1 LNGSEREVLNGIGVS
16 SSGKTQV
23 FGTCIRRFES
33 SHPSH
38 FEAADPPLGRWG
50 ERERGMVKR
59 IEGKVQGRTNVD
71 RLRIFTG
78 NSNVELVR
86 RIAETVA
93 IPLGKGVVRTFSDGE
108 INVEI
113 HESVRGMDVFV
124 IQSICAP
131 VNDNLMELLILIDA
145 LKRAS
150 AGRIT
155 AVVPYYG
162 YARQDRKVLPRA
174 PISAKLVADL
184 ITTAGASR
192 ILAVD
197 LHAGQ
202 IQGFF
207 NIPVDHLFA
216 APVLLDYLRQ
226 LNREMVVVSPD
237 AGGVERARA
246 FAKRL
251 NSSLAIIDKRRDAP
265 NVSQVMNIIGDVSG
279 LLAVLVD
286 DIVDTGGT
294 LARAAAALVDKGANG
309 VVACCTHPVLSGR
322 AVEILSDSPIEELI
336 VTDTIPLTGK
346 ARTWPKVRVLSV
358 SGILTEAI
366 RRIHEDESVSSLFV

>member
-1 LNGSEREVLNGIGVS
+1 MTKKKPGSGR
-16 SSGKTQV
+16 
-23 FGTCIRRFES
+23 GTDFE
-33 SHPSH
+33 
-38 FEAADPPLGRWG
+38 
-50 ERERGMVKR
+50 
-59 IEGKVQGRTNVD
+59 

-78 NSNVELVR
+78 NSNVELVQK
-86 RIAETVA
+86 IARH
-93 IPLGKGVVRTFSDGE
+93 LGTNIGKSVVKTFSDGE

-113 HESVRGMDVFV
+113 HESVRGMDIFV
-124 IQSICAP
+124 IQSICYP

-150 AGRIT
+150 AERIT
-155 AVVPYYG
+155 AVLPYYG

-192 ILAVD
+192 VLTVD

-216 APVLLDYLRQ
+216 ASVLLDYLRK
-226 LNREMVVVSPD
+226 LNDSIVVISPD

-251 NSSLAIIDKRRDAP
+251 NASLAIIDKRREAP
-265 NVSQVMNIIGDVSG
+265 NVSQVMNIIGDVKG
-279 LLAVLVD
+279 LTAVLLD

-294 LARAAAALVDKGANG
+294 LVRAATALMEQGAKE
-309 VVACCTHPVLSGR
+309 VYACCTHPVLSGQ
-322 AVEILSDSPIEELI
+322 AFEIISGSPIKEMI
-336 VTDTIPLTGK
+336 VTDSIPLREK
-346 ARTWPKVRVLSV
+346 AMESPIFKVITL
-358 SGILTEAI
+358 SGILAEAI
-366 RRIHEDESVSSLFV
+366 QRIYRDESVSSLFV